1 MSTLKERYEKQI
13 LGLKRTQAS
22 TVCVDHGLIQQLI
35 GEEEADTLCLS
46 KAGVGEYK
54 TQQKQ
59 AAALTIKGPTTHSS
73 GIAEYNRKE
82 LLEILEYVGPP
93 EEEAQSQSS
102 VPQSVKALED
112 KLGRSLPQKD
122 SGSQASSVSSF
133 VYHSNE
139 EDED

>member
-1 MSTLKERYEKQI
+1 MSSLRQRYEKQI

-35 GEEEADTLCLS
+35 GKEEADTLCLS
-46 KAGVGEYK
+46 KAAVGEYK

-93 EEEAQSQSS
+93 EEETEVQSS
-102 VPQSVKALED
+102 TPASVRALEE
-112 KLGRSLPQKD
+112 KLGRSL
-122 SGSQASSVSSF
+122 SQESQGSSVPSY
-133 VYHSNE
+133 VYHSND
-139 EDED
+139 EDEN